1 MPTINYKEKHK
12 QESSKYLD
20 DLEYSEVHHF
30 IAQKEK
36 NIIPRDIRTS
46 RDYRL

>member
-20 DLEYSEVHHF
+20 YLEYSEVHHF
-30 IAQKEK
+30 IAQKDK
-36 NIIPRDIRTS
+36 NYYPKR
-46 RDYRL
+46 YKNFQRL